1 MSGTSYSAT
10 AKNLKSY
17 ASAFVTTANLKD
29 PYIYDTTGKLSG
41 IEINQSLYNS
51 SQSLTGATQE
61 FYLPLNYTRA
71 NTDIPDVT
79 GFQIFVDYNDD
90 AVNVQYFFDYYQPNA
105 GWINLRSG
113 KFTSEQPEIS
123 EVGEPSKN
131 WYTIRFN
138 PVSIDSDWLSYK
150 FRLRV
155 KSNAGFT
162 KIYYQ
167 NPSPIT
173 NARVLD
179 FDGINPII
187 SSFNNKTVITTAGST
202 SATLNNVTGL
212 LANTTYYISSSSTP
226 ITTLA
231 ISWTGSSATTANLS
245 EITGL
250 STNTTYN
257 ISGAGIQS
265 GTTFTIGSLLPDSPY
280 TITLSKSTTASGTG
294 VATII
299 QSTPI
304 LANKNITFTTGDTL
318 LAGITLSSGSDVT
331 SGNNVACVITP
342 VDSSLAFRLLTLSA
356 DSGIDFL
363 GNEYRSFVHK
373 KYVDN
378 VNQKD
383 TSYWLSKPN
392 PSKFAVENI
401 YFDISKN
408 NTPVSIDSV
417 LLDPITPNVYFNV
430 YYSNDAAPGY
440 DDASW
445 EKLLWTRV
453 PKVFKATK
461 KDVYAFPENISAKYI
476 KLEFSHL
483 QGKYYA
489 PGAFQRP
496 ILYKKHP
503 QWVFDYFIADYAS
516 QNNKT
521 YDPFI
526 QSQITIDYDILNLG
540 FNYYKGDIVQTAN
553 GPIELTNITQ
563 NSDTLLNLLT
573 NHSAGANL
581 SSFDLTTLNQ
591 IKTAFSRFTVHPSTF
606 SNNTTSVD
614 TASTQTSASTISAGM
629 INGKAAAVR
638 NYPIENIQT
647 AIADT
652 SQVSTLNREGLIFEK
667 QFPVMFFYVKC
678 RHGYREAWARFED
691 DKAYF
696 AGVKNV
702 IFQRQNHAIENDE
715 GIYAYGT
722 GEFDLNVE
730 YNDFVLEDNTW
741 KSK

>member
-1 MSGTSYSAT
+1 MSGTPYNET

-17 ASAFVTTANLKD
+17 ASAFVTTAKLND

-41 IEINQSLYNS
+41 IEINQGLYNS

-61 FYLPLNYTRA
+61 FYLPSNYTRA
-71 NTDIPDVT
+71 NADIPDVT

-90 AVNVQYFFDYYQPNA
+90 AVNLQYFFDYYKPTV

-113 KFTSEQPEIS
+113 KFTSEQS
-123 EVGEPSKN
+123 EVSEIGEPSTN

-138 PVSIDSDWLSYK
+138 PVSINSNWLSYK

-155 KSNAGFT
+155 KSTSGFT

-173 NARVLD
+173 NARVLQY
-179 FDGINPII
+179 DGVNSII
-187 SSFNNKTVITTAGST
+187 SSITTTTVTTTSGLT
-202 SATLNNVTGL
+202 SATLSTQSGL
-212 LANTTYYISSSSTP
+212 LANTTYRILSSSIP
-226 ITTLA
+226 A
-231 ISWTGSSATTANLS
+231 
-245 EITGL
+245 
-250 STNTTYN
+250 
-257 ISGAGIQS
+257 
-265 GTTFTIGSLLPDSPY
+265 D
-280 TITLSKSTTASGTG
+280 
-294 VATII
+294 
-299 QSTPI
+299 
-304 LANKNITFTTGDTL
+304 KNITFSTGATPST
-318 LAGITLSSGSDVT
+318 AITLSSGSDVT
-331 SGNNVACVITP
+331 DGSNVACVIAP

-373 KYVDN
+373 KSVDN

-383 TSYWLSKPN
+383 ASYWLSKPN
-392 PSKFAVENI
+392 PSKFAIENI
-401 YFDISKN
+401 YFNISKN

-430 YYSNDAAPGY
+430 YYSNDNAPGY
-440 DDASW
+440 DDESW
-445 EKLLWTRV
+445 ENLLWTRI
-453 PKVFKATK
+453 PKIFKATK
-461 KDVYAFPENISAKYI
+461 KDVYAFPENISAKYMKI
-476 KLEFSHL
+476 EFSHL
-483 QGKYYA
+483 QAKYYA

-526 QSQITIDYDILNLG
+526 QGNITIDYDLLDLG
-540 FNYYKGDIVQTAN
+540 FNYYKGDIIQTAN
-553 GPIELTNITQ
+553 GPIELTNLTQ

-573 NHSAGANL
+573 NHSEGANL
-581 SSFDLTTLNQ
+581 SSLDLTTLNQ
-591 IKTAFSRFTVHPSTF
+591 IKTAFSRFTVHPSAF
-606 SNNTTSVD
+606 SNSTTSVD
-614 TASTQTSASTISAGM
+614 TASVQTSISTISAGM
-629 INGKAAAVR
+629 INGKSAPLR
-638 NYPIENIQT
+638 NYPIENIQL
-647 AIADT
+647 AVANT

-667 QFPVMFFYVKC
+667 QFPVMFFYVQC
-678 RHGYREAWARFED
+678 RHGYREAWSRFED

-715 GIYAYGT
+715 GVYAYGT